1 VIVARV
7 RLQPTGAQVV
17 LKPGERLIDALDE
30 RGILAL
36 PTACRAA
43 SCGICLVQVRQG
55 AEGLA
60 PPGKD
65 ESSLLSWLRI
75 APEYR
80 LGCQIRAAEAEPVT
94 PIDVELGPPGRRS
107 T

>member
-1 VIVARV
+1 MIAARV
-7 RLQPTGAQVV
+7 RLTLTGAVV
-17 LKPGERLIDALDE
+17 DLKPGERLVDALDE
-30 RGILAL
+30 RGVLAF

-43 SCGICLVQVRQG
+43 SCGICLVQVRRG

-60 PPGKD
+60 PPDKD
-65 ESSLLSWLRI
+65 EASLLSWLRI

-80 LGCQIRAAEAEPVT
+80 LGCQLHAAMAEPAV
-94 PIDVELGPPGRRS
+94 PIEVELAPPGRRS